1 MLFQPWF
8 EVCRDGPWRV
18 QNENFRQPAI
28 GRDAGWLLSAEI
40 VAVFLAFIGQIILTR
55 ELLSEEYGWLVLA
68 IDVYAS
74 IFLIADLGL
83 PTILARDGA
92 RNPKSVRSAVGRI
105 YRFQSIAFV
114 CFLSIALIFQPL
126 RWFGNDAPQY
136 LALFCILI
144 AFIHIA
150 SYAPRASLRAIGSA
164 NHEAI
169 SKVIERVAIV
179 CGYLILASTGDHEV
193 TSYAFIFFLGGLS
206 SVLYSLFI
214 LHNLTREG
222 AFRTSS
228 THLGKDWVS
237 NKVLFFSALPFAI
250 TLSVLP
256 YVIRIEKFII
266 AHVSGVEVM
275 AVFHVAQLAWLA
287 GLVVPAALRAA
298 LLPVLGQYRD
308 SPLMQ
313 HGSMNQS
320 LDICLGLLPI
330 GLFSG
335 YFIVSYL
342 APIAFPSEY
351 LDGSLGANAVD
362 LFTILLFGWA
372 ATLLSTPTY
381 TRLQTHQNP
390 WKFTLFIVIVV
401 LTAVMVGWA
410 LISVLSTTDKEA
422 LYFGAVAASFSSVL
436 LCLYSIHLS
445 GSWAW
450 FRQRRDD
457 WILAMIGAS
466 CIILGLFSSTPIW
479 VFGLPLFLFIPK
491 AVQAVKTTL
500 S

>member
-8 EVCRDGPWRV
+8 EVCSDSPLRV
-18 QNENFRQPAI
+18 ENENFRQPAI
-28 GRDAGWLLSAEI
+28 GRDTGWLLSAEI
-40 VAVFLAFIGQIILTR
+40 VAVFLAFVGQIILTR
-55 ELLSEEYGWLVLA
+55 ELLTEEYGWLVLA
-68 IDVYAS
+68 IDIYAS

-83 PTILARDGA
+83 PTLLARDGA
-92 RNPKSVRSAVGRI
+92 GRPQGVRSAVGRV
-105 YRFQSIAFV
+105 YRFQSVAFV
-114 CFLSIALIFQPL
+114 CFLSIAFFLQPL
-126 RWFGNDAPQY
+126 NWFGNDAPQY
-136 LALFCILI
+136 LAIICIFI

-169 SKVIERVAIV
+169 SKVIERVIIV
-179 CGYLILASTGDHEV
+179 SGYLMLASYGNHGV
-193 TSYAFIFFLGGLS
+193 ISYAIMFFLGGLC

-214 LHNLTREG
+214 LHSLTKG
-222 AFRTSS
+222 HAYRTSS
-228 THLGKDWVS
+228 TCLGKDWAT
-237 NKVLFFSALPFAI
+237 NKILFFSALPFAV

-266 AHVSGVEVM
+266 AHVSSVEVM

-298 LLPVLGQYRD
+298 LLPVLGQQRET
-308 SPLMQ
+308 PIMQ
-313 HGSMNQS
+313 HGPMNIS
-320 LDICLGLLPI
+320 LDICFGLLPI

-335 YFIVSYL
+335 HFIVSYL

-372 ATLLSTPTY
+372 ATLMSTPTY

-390 WKFTLFIVIVV
+390 WRFTLFIAIVV
-401 LTAVMVGWA
+401 FTALIVGW
-410 LISVLSTTDKEA
+410 VLVGILSSTDKEA
-422 LYFGAVAASFSSVL
+422 LYYGAIAASISSVL

-450 FRQRRDD
+450 FLQRKDD
-457 WILAMIGAS
+457 WILATMGVG
-466 CIILGLFSSTPIW
+466 CIILGLLSSTPIW

>member
-1 MLFQPWF
+1 M
-8 EVCRDGPWRV
+8 E
-18 QNENFRQPAI
+18 NENFRQPAI

-40 VAVFLAFIGQIILTR
+40 VAVFLAFVGQIILTR
-55 ELLSEEYGWLVLA
+55 ELLAEEYGWLVLA
-68 IDVYAS
+68 IDIYAS

-83 PTILARDGA
+83 PTLLARDGA
-92 RNPKSVRSAVGRI
+92 GSPQGVRSAVGRV
-105 YRFQSIAFV
+105 YRFQGVAFV
-114 CFLSIALIFQPL
+114 CFLSIAFFLQPL
-126 RWFGNDAPQY
+126 NWFGNDAPQY
-136 LALFCILI
+136 LAIICIFI

-164 NHEAI
+164 NQEAI
-169 SKVIERVAIV
+169 SKVIERVIIV
-179 CGYLILASTGDHEV
+179 SGYLMLASYGNHGV
-193 TSYAFIFFLGGLS
+193 ISYAIMFFIGGLC

-214 LHNLTREG
+214 LHSLTKG
-222 AFRTSS
+222 HAYRTSS
-228 THLGKDWVS
+228 TCLGKDWAT
-237 NKVLFFSALPFAI
+237 NKILFFSALPFAV

-266 AHVSGVEVM
+266 AHVSSVEVM

-298 LLPVLGQYRD
+298 LLPVLGQQRQT
-308 SPLMQ
+308 PIMQ
-313 HGSMNQS
+313 HGPMNIS
-320 LDICLGLLPI
+320 LDICFGLLPI

-335 YFIVSYL
+335 HFIVSYL

-372 ATLLSTPTY
+372 ATLMSTPTY

-390 WKFTLFIVIVV
+390 WRFTLFIAIVV
-401 LTAVMVGWA
+401 FTALIVGW
-410 LISVLSTTDKEA
+410 VLVGILSSTDKEA
-422 LYFGAVAASFSSVL
+422 LYYGAIAASISSVL

-450 FRQRRDD
+450 FLQRKDD
-457 WILAMIGAS
+457 WILATMGVG
-466 CIILGLFSSTPIW
+466 CIILGLLSSTPIW

>member
-1 MLFQPWF
+1 M
-8 EVCRDGPWRV
+8 E
-18 QNENFRQPAI
+18 NENFRQPAI

-40 VAVFLAFIGQIILTR
+40 VAVFLAFVGQIILTR
-55 ELLSEEYGWLVLA
+55 ELLAEEYGWLVLA
-68 IDVYAS
+68 IDIYAS

-83 PTILARDGA
+83 PTLLARDGA
-92 RNPKSVRSAVGRI
+92 GSPQGVRSAVGRV
-105 YRFQSIAFV
+105 YRFQGVAFV
-114 CFLSIALIFQPL
+114 CFLSIAFFLQPL
-126 RWFGNDAPQY
+126 NWFGNDAPQY
-136 LALFCILI
+136 LAIICIFI

-169 SKVIERVAIV
+169 SKVIERVIIV
-179 CGYLILASTGDHEV
+179 SGYLMLASYGNHGV
-193 TSYAFIFFLGGLS
+193 ISYAIMFFLGGLC

-214 LHNLTREG
+214 LHSLTKG
-222 AFRTSS
+222 HAYRTSS
-228 THLGKDWVS
+228 TCLGKDWAT
-237 NKVLFFSALPFAI
+237 NKILFFSALPFAV

-266 AHVSGVEVM
+266 AHVSSVEVM

-298 LLPVLGQYRD
+298 LLPVLGQQRQT
-308 SPLMQ
+308 PIMQ
-313 HGSMNQS
+313 HGPMNIS
-320 LDICLGLLPI
+320 LDICFGLLPI

-335 YFIVSYL
+335 HFIVSYL

-372 ATLLSTPTY
+372 ATLMSTPTY

-390 WKFTLFIVIVV
+390 WRFTLFIAIVV
-401 LTAVMVGWA
+401 FTALIVGW
-410 LISVLSTTDKEA
+410 VLVGILSSTDKEA
-422 LYFGAVAASFSSVL
+422 LYYGAIAASISSVL

-450 FRQRRDD
+450 FLQRKDD
-457 WILAMIGAS
+457 WILATMGVG
-466 CIILGLFSSTPIW
+466 CIILGLLSSTPIW

>member
-1 MLFQPWF
+1 M
-8 EVCRDGPWRV
+8 E
-18 QNENFRQPAI
+18 NENFRQPAI

-40 VAVFLAFIGQIILTR
+40 VAVFLAFVGQIILTR
-55 ELLSEEYGWLVLA
+55 ELLAEEYGWLVLA
-68 IDVYAS
+68 IDIYAS

-83 PTILARDGA
+83 PTLLARDGA
-92 RNPKSVRSAVGRI
+92 GSPQGVRSAVGRV
-105 YRFQSIAFV
+105 YRFQGVAFV
-114 CFLSIALIFQPL
+114 CFLSIAFFLQPL
-126 RWFGNDAPQY
+126 NWFGNDAPQY
-136 LALFCILI
+136 LAIICIFI

-164 NHEAI
+164 NQEAI
-169 SKVIERVAIV
+169 SKVIERVIIV
-179 CGYLILASTGDHEV
+179 SGYLMLASYGNHGV
-193 TSYAFIFFLGGLS
+193 ISYAIMFFLGGLC

-214 LHNLTREG
+214 LHSLTKG
-222 AFRTSS
+222 HAYRTSS
-228 THLGKDWVS
+228 TCLGKDWAT
-237 NKVLFFSALPFAI
+237 NKILFFSALPFAV

-266 AHVSGVEVM
+266 AHVSSVEVM

-298 LLPVLGQYRD
+298 LLPVLGQQRQT
-308 SPLMQ
+308 PIMQ
-313 HGSMNQS
+313 HGPMNIS
-320 LDICLGLLPI
+320 LDICFGLLPI

-335 YFIVSYL
+335 HFIVSYL

-372 ATLLSTPTY
+372 ATLMSTPTY

-390 WKFTLFIVIVV
+390 WRFTLFIAIVV
-401 LTAVMVGWA
+401 FTALIVGW
-410 LISVLSTTDKEA
+410 VLVGILSSTDKEA
-422 LYFGAVAASFSSVL
+422 LYYGAIAASISSVL

-450 FRQRRDD
+450 FLQRKDD
-457 WILAMIGAS
+457 WILATMGVG
-466 CIILGLFSSTPIW
+466 CIILGLLSSTPIW

>member
-8 EVCRDGPWRV
+8 EVCSDGPLRV
-18 QNENFRQPAI
+18 ENENFRQPAI

-40 VAVFLAFIGQIILTR
+40 VAVFLAFVGQIILTR
-55 ELLSEEYGWLVLA
+55 ELLAEEYGWLVLA
-68 IDVYAS
+68 IDIYAS

-83 PTILARDGA
+83 PTLLARDGA
-92 RNPKSVRSAVGRI
+92 GSPQGVRSAVGRV
-105 YRFQSIAFV
+105 YRFQGLAFV
-114 CFLSIALIFQPL
+114 CFLSIAFFLQPL
-126 RWFGNDAPQY
+126 NWFGNDAPQY
-136 LALFCILI
+136 LAIICIFI

-169 SKVIERVAIV
+169 SKVIERVIIV
-179 CGYLILASTGDHEV
+179 SGYLMLASYGNHGV
-193 TSYAFIFFLGGLS
+193 ISYAIMFFLGGLC

-214 LHNLTREG
+214 LHSLTKG
-222 AFRTSS
+222 HAYRTSS
-228 THLGKDWVS
+228 TCLGKDWAT
-237 NKVLFFSALPFAI
+237 NKILFFSALPFAV

-266 AHVSGVEVM
+266 AHVSSVEVM

-298 LLPVLGQYRD
+298 LLPVLGQQRQT
-308 SPLMQ
+308 PIMQ
-313 HGSMNQS
+313 HGPMNIS
-320 LDICLGLLPI
+320 LDICFGLLPI

-335 YFIVSYL
+335 HFIVSYL

-372 ATLLSTPTY
+372 ATLMSTPTY

-390 WKFTLFIVIVV
+390 WRFTLFIAIVV
-401 LTAVMVGWA
+401 FTALIVGW
-410 LISVLSTTDKEA
+410 VLVGILSSTDKEA
-422 LYFGAVAASFSSVL
+422 LYYGAIAASISSVL

-450 FRQRRDD
+450 FRQRKDD
-457 WILAMIGAS
+457 WILATMGVG
-466 CIILGLFSSTPIW
+466 CIILGLLSSTPIW

>member
-8 EVCRDGPWRV
+8 QVWRDGPLRV
-18 QNENFRQPAI
+18 ENENFRQPAI

-40 VAVFLAFIGQIILTR
+40 AAVFLAFIGQIILTR
-55 ELLSEEYGWLVLA
+55 ELLAEEYGWLVLA
-68 IDVYAS
+68 IDIYAS
-74 IFLIADLGL
+74 VFLIADLGL
-83 PTILARDGA
+83 PTLLARDGA
-92 RNPKSVRSAVGRI
+92 GNPQGVRSAVGRI
-105 YRFQSIAFV
+105 YRFQGIAFV
-114 CFLSIALIFQPL
+114 CFLSIALFLQPL
-126 RWFGNDAPQY
+126 NWFGNEAPQY
-136 LALFCILI
+136 LAMICILI
-144 AFIHIA
+144 SFIHIA

-169 SKVIERVAIV
+169 SKVIERLVIV
-179 CGYLILASTGDHEV
+179 CGYLLLASTGTSEV
-193 TSYAFIFFLGGLS
+193 VSYAFMFFIGGLCG
-206 SVLYSLFI
+206 VLYSLFI
-214 LHNLTREG
+214 LHNLTK
-222 AFRTSS
+222 AIIFQSSS
-228 THLGKDWVS
+228 TSLGKDWVT
-237 NKVLFFSALPFAI
+237 NKVLLLSALPFAV
-250 TLSVLP
+250 TLSILP

-266 AHVSGVEVM
+266 AHISSVEVM

-298 LLPVLGQYRD
+298 LLPVLGQQRET
-308 SPLMQ
+308 PIMQ
-313 HGSMNQS
+313 HGPMNIS
-320 LDICLGLLPI
+320 LDICFGLLPI
-330 GLFSG
+330 GLFTG

-390 WKFTLFIVIVV
+390 WRFTLFIAIVV
-401 LTAVMVGWA
+401 LTAVFVGW
-410 LISVLSTTDKEA
+410 VLVGILSSTDTEA
-422 LYFGAVAASFSSVL
+422 LYFGAIAASISSVL

-450 FRQRRDD
+450 FRQRKDD
-457 WILAMIGAS
+457 WILATMGAA
-466 CIILGLFSSTPIW
+466 CIILGLLSSTPIW

>member
-1 MLFQPWF
+1 VLFQPWF
-8 EVCRDGPWRV
+8 EVCSDGPLRV
-18 QNENFRQPAI
+18 ENENFRQPAI

-55 ELLSEEYGWLVLA
+55 ELLAEEYGWLVLA
-68 IDVYAS
+68 IDIYAS

-83 PTILARDGA
+83 PTLLARDGA
-92 RNPKSVRSAVGRI
+92 GSPQGVRSAVGRI
-105 YRFQSIAFV
+105 YQFQGIAFV
-114 CFLSIALIFQPL
+114 CFLSIALLLQPL
-126 RWFGNDAPQY
+126 NWFGNDAPQY
-136 LALFCILI
+136 LAIICIFI

-169 SKVIERVAIV
+169 SKVIERVIIV
-179 CGYLILASTGDHEV
+179 CGYLLLANSGDTSV
-193 TSYAFIFFLGGLS
+193 ISYALMFFIGGLC
-206 SVLYSLFI
+206 SVLYSLFV
-214 LHNLTREG
+214 LHNLTKG
-222 AFRTSS
+222 HAYRTSS
-228 THLGKDWVS
+228 TSLGKDWAS
-237 NKVLFFSALPFAI
+237 NKILFFSALPFAV

-266 AHVSGVEVM
+266 AHVSSVEVM

-298 LLPVLGQYRD
+298 LLPVLGQQREA
-308 SPLMQ
+308 PIMQ
-313 HGSMNQS
+313 HGYMHLS
-320 LDICLGLLPI
+320 LDICFGLLPI

-335 YFIVSYL
+335 HFIVSYL

-372 ATLLSTPTY
+372 ATLMSTPTY

-390 WKFTLFIVIVV
+390 WRFTLFIAIVV
-401 LTAVMVGWA
+401 FTALIVGW
-410 LISVLSTTDKEA
+410 VLVGILSSTDKEA
-422 LYFGAVAASFSSVL
+422 LYYGAIAASISSVL

-450 FRQRRDD
+450 FLQRKDD
-457 WILAMIGAS
+457 WILATMGVG
-466 CIILGLFSSTPIW
+466 CIILGLLSSTPIW